1 MSKWIKDNFVLV
13 SGIVL
18 PMLLVGGFLVLNN
31 IPKIIGDPPRY
42 DFLLVG
48 YQYDY
53 QNPSA
58 YYLSFEVRNG
68 HLTGKAIPNND
79 DVKYNS
85 RKGATIFRYHV
96 ADQRFEEIP
105 FDLPVGLEDLEESVA
120 LDLGEAGKLKLDK
133 RKTSPDGYQFEFQGY
148 RGRGGLLGEIFGMN
162 RGYES
167 NYVLRKDSNYIDLS
181 GPTDKPYYNQNEL
194 GFMGWIVAED
204 STP

>member
-1 MSKWIKDNFVLV
+1 MSKWIKNNLVLV
-13 SGIVL
+13 SGIIL
-18 PMLLVGGFLVLNN
+18 PVLLVGGFFILNN
-31 IPKIIGDPPRY
+31 IPKIIGDPPTH

-68 HLTGKAIPNND
+68 QLTGKANPKVD
-79 DVKYNS
+79 DLKYNS
-85 RKGATIFRYHV
+85 RKVATIFLYHV

-105 FDLPVGLEDLEESVA
+105 FDLPDGLENLKESVS
-120 LDLGEAGKLKLDK
+120 LDLGEAGNLKLDK

-167 NYVLRKDSNYIDLS
+167 NYVLKKGSYYIDLPDPA
-181 GPTDKPYYNQNEL
+181 GKPYYNQNEL
-194 GFMGWIVAED
+194 AFIGWIVPED